1 VIQEPISPA
10 IGWALLVFAAIT
22 EHWNEIIAAAEK
34 RQERAVI
41 VVGIYFLNLY
51 MAHRAHQKRD
61 DQDLIERM
69 KQ

>member
-10 IGWALLVFAAIT
+10 IGWALLVFAAT
-22 EHWNEIIAAAEK
+22 VYHLSPLWF
-34 RQERAVI
+34 RDVLSVI